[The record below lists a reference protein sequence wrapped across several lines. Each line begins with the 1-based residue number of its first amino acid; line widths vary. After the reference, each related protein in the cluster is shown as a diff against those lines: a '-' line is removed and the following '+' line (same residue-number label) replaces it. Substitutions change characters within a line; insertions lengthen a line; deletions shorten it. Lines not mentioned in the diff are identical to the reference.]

1 LTNDGAVVFN
11 LVGRLEGFRSEVTR
25 SILKTMLSV
34 FPEIYLFPVEY
45 RRMPW
50 LYDRRNLI
58 VIAPV
63 KPLKLSR
70 EDLVKRAEEMVKE
83 GKIKIAQLPNYA
95 ADLYLKRI
103 PFNDVPLLTDDYA
116 PVEFLHP

>member
-1 LTNDGAVVFN
+1 
-11 LVGRLEGFRSEVTR
+11 
-25 SILKTMLSV
+25 
-34 FPEIYLFPVEY
+34 
-45 RRMPW
+45 MPW